1 MATDDVGSYSAYGF
15 FTLKI
20 YPIEVERVVGLAL
33 LEGCFFVAM
42 GTLSAPEGVGAPVFF
57 VNHLLLISF
66 LLQDLSWAYRPI
78 SPRGCSVTILAPRG
92 FSVRALQDKR

>member
-20 YPIEVERVVGLAL
+20 YLIEAERVMGLGVGRS
-33 LEGCFFVAM
+33 FVAT
-42 GTLSAPEGVGAPVFF
+42 GTLYVPECVGAPVSC

-66 LLQDLSWAYRPI
+66 LLRDLSRVYRPI

-92 FSVRALQDKR
+92 FSARALQDKS